1 MARTTNLSYEQIAN
15 AAEAI
20 NERGEK
26 VTTRGVRAELG
37 YGSMATIL
45 RFLQDWRNSTNQTGT
60 AAETIDPSVLRAIS
74 AQIVSRVQVATD
86 TAMNRNAELQS
97 EIDALLLENE
107 QQAKRIEEQD
117 SDIESWK
124 TDHAAL
130 SVRIS
135 EMKNTE
141 TRLTGE
147 LQTERQAG
155 ERSRIDLAKMESRL
169 EVVPRLEAEIA
180 QLRAELLLA
189 QKEAANYHEIAAV
202 AQARLA
208 YFGAS

>member
-1 MARTTNLSYEQIAN
+1 
-15 AAEAI
+15 
-20 NERGEK
+20 
-26 VTTRGVRAELG
+26 
-37 YGSMATIL
+37 
-45 RFLQDWRNSTNQTGT
+45 
-60 AAETIDPSVLRAIS
+60 
-74 AQIVSRVQVATD
+74 
-86 TAMNRNAELQS
+86 MNRNAELQS

-117 SDIESWK
+117 DDIESCK
-124 TDHAAL
+124 ISYAAA
-130 SVRIS
+130 SARIGGL
-135 EMKNTE
+135 ENTE
-141 TRLTGE
+141 MRLAGE